1 MVAFWKNLKNL
12 GLEDLEETD
21 LFEEKKKADKEKAE
35 PPKEEDFLLDKVVRC
50 PVCDQDS
57 TQKIMKTGKA
67 KLLSTDMDLRPKY
80 EHVDFAKYE
89 VYQCA
94 FCGYAALAKD
104 YQKISLKQTAMI
116 QEGIS
121 SKVALRKYD
130 GTTYSYEQSLER
142 HQLAL
147 ASAMVKKARTSEKA
161 YICLKTAWLM
171 RGYAESLEE
180 QGETDKLQEIREGE
194 QDFLEKAYQ
203 GFSKAVTEETFP
215 ICGMNEPT
223 FDYLLAAL
231 AIEINRMDDAK
242 RLVSNILQSTQT
254 NPRAKDKAREL
265 KDIILKA
272 EKK

>member
-35 PPKEEDFLLDKVVRC
+35 PLKEEDFLLDKVVRC

-121 SKVALRKYD
+121 SKVALKQYK

-203 GFSKAVTEETFP
+203 GFSKAVTEEIFP

>member
-121 SKVALRKYD
+121 SKVALKQYK

-194 QDFLEKAYQ
+194 QDFLEKAFQ